1 MEEGGGAILILYTE
15 CMPEGGGALLFVWRR
30 EEVLYCLYGGGR
42 RCYMYYVCRREEV
55 LLYM

>member
-1 MEEGGGAILILYTE
+1 MEEGGGAILYKE